1 MNNRRFY
8 FLFVMAAFL
17 LCRPVFAQDYVL
29 DKRDTSEVRFINKK
43 KFYIYKVEK
52 GETVYSITK
61 KFSVTEAELLEFNPE
76 LKDGLKNKMK
86 LWVPAVTAV
95 AAPVLAPEPE
105 KAPPEKNVLKLALLL
120 PFYLD
125 KSTVQGD
132 LLNDSLLL
140 SETLNKETTA
150 SLEFYEG
157 LLYALDQPG
166 RDKLK
171 VVVQVFDTQDDTLVT
186 AKILRNPAVISS
198 NLVFVSA
205 GLNVLKQV
213 SRFSLQQKIPVASV
227 SMHSAEAFRDNP
239 NAIVILPSSLM
250 QCRQMGKAA
259 SSFVKG
265 SQCVVVRSSV
275 PKEAERSKAFI
286 SGWSEANSGT
296 VTRELTEKNLPALAD
311 SLSSVRHNIIFVPS
325 SNEDFVSS
333 LLVELGEVPVTRQFT
348 LVGIPTWQYFE
359 TISPALMEKMN
370 TCLFSTSSIDY
381 ENQTALQFRRH
392 CREKY
397 GNEPS
402 DQAFQGFDA
411 MNMMAAAWKKDAK
424 DFLDELQKGSYT
436 GLFTTYHFV
445 PAGGCTE
452 NDVIYVVT

>member
-1 MNNRRFY
+1 M
-8 FLFVMAAFL
+8 
-17 LCRPVFAQDYVL
+17 
-29 DKRDTSEVRFINKK
+29 
-43 KFYIYKVEK
+43 
-52 GETVYSITK
+52 
-61 KFSVTEAELLEFNPE
+61 
-76 LKDGLKNKMK
+76 
-86 LWVPAVTAV
+86 
-95 AAPVLAPEPE
+95 
-105 KAPPEKNVLKLALLL
+105 
-120 PFYLD
+120 
-125 KSTVQGD
+125 
-132 LLNDSLLL
+132 
-140 SETLNKETTA
+140 
-150 SLEFYEG
+150 
-157 LLYALDQPG
+157 DQPG

-311 SLSSVRHNIIFVPS
+311 SLSSVRHNISFVPS

-411 MNMMAAAWKKDAK
+411 MIMMAAAWKKDAK
-424 DFLDELQKGSYT
+424 DFLDELQ
-436 GLFTTYHFV
+436 
-445 PAGGCTE
+445 
-452 NDVIYVVT
+452 